1 MSTPYEIDITMSSD
15 TATSLKNNGYQLYG
29 FKSVQT
35 SARGGAPLVW
45 FVTGTFSVST
55 AVKWSEQY
63 QAYTTNSSAI
73 SGGSVTASYSV
84 NMDLGWIF
92 DVSTSAG
99 TGGTPGTGGNPK
111 AITIENTSGDQ
122 FTAGISETVVNA
134 DGTSSSNPLCA
145 FNLFGTTTLQIAPV
159 EQVLLMFATDS
170 YNTGTVVYN
179 AFTNGLLIDLTQAN
193 LRSVKFDINAG
204 WSSLPTAGAS
214 WAQQVSNNAP
224 LAPLL
229 IDTPAASATATLLK
243 GGGTRRLSLVA

>member
-15 TATSLKNNGYQLYG
+15 TATSLKDNGYQLYG

-35 SARGGAPLVW
+35 SARNGAPLVW
-45 FVTGTFSVST
+45 FVTSTFSVST

-73 SGGSVTASYSV
+73 SGGSVTASYSAD
-84 NMDLGWIF
+84 MDLGWIL

-99 TGGTPGTGGNPK
+99 TGGPPASGGNPED
-111 AITIENTSGDQ
+111 ITIKNTSGCP
-122 FTAGISETVVNA
+122 FTAGISETVKNS
-134 DGTSSSNPLCA
+134 DGTTSSNPLCA

-179 AFTNGLLIDLTQAN
+179 AFTVGLLIDLTQAN
-193 LRSVKFDINAG
+193 LRSVSFDINAG

-243 GGGTRRLSLVA
+243 GGGMRRLRLVA

>member
-15 TATSLKNNGYQLYG
+15 TATSLKDNGYQLYG

-35 SARGGAPLVW
+35 SAKGGAPLIW
-45 FVTGTFSVST
+45 FATSTFSVAT
-55 AVKWSEQY
+55 KVKWSEQY

-159 EQVLLMFATDS
+159 
-170 YNTGTVVYN
+170 
-179 AFTNGLLIDLTQAN
+179 
-193 LRSVKFDINAG
+193 
-204 WSSLPTAGAS
+204 
-214 WAQQVSNNAP
+214 
-224 LAPLL
+224 
-229 IDTPAASATATLLK
+229 
-243 GGGTRRLSLVA
+243 